1 MTFAKS
7 LSISVELGDEV
18 NEVARGVAFSIYRLI
33 ALATPVGKPSLW
45 VYKHPTRGYID
56 YLGWFGAPPDGYTGG
71 TARGNW
77 FVGVNKPVRKISPTR
92 RKKDSDIEAKTAI
105 EEAKSFE
112 YPTIVISNN
121 LPYIERL
128 NDGHSSQA
136 PAKFVELAIQKVKNG

>member
-33 ALATPVGKPSLW
+33 TFATPVGKPSLW
-45 VYKHPTRGYID
+45 KSK
-56 YLGWFGAPPDGYTGG
+56 PPPGYTGG

-77 FVGVNKPVRKISPTR
+77 FVGINQPVRKIDPKR
-92 RKKDSDIEAKTAI
+92 RAQQSVKDATSAIKKAEAV
-105 EEAKSFE
+105 E
-112 YPTIVISNN
+112 YPTIIISNN
-121 LPYIERL
+121 LPYIIPL
-128 NDGHSSQA
+128 NEGHSSQA